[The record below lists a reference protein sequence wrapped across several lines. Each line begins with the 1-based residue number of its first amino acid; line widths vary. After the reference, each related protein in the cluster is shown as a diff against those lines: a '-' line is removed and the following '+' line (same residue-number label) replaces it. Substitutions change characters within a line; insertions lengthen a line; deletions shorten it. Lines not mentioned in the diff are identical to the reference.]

1 MAVLKYEEIAEFLR
15 ARIAAGE
22 ITPGATI
29 PSGRELAEQWDVSRA
44 TAIKAVDVLRND
56 GVVVAKQGTGFVVTE
71 TPVARPAGARRAG
84 SARILGGM
92 PFLRVGEPDWAEP
105 PARVAA
111 ALGLDPGKQA
121 LRRIRVL
128 QLPDGTPNSCVEA
141 WFPPEIAEASPRLA
155 DASPIAEGTTRY
167 VRRQTG
173 RGPSEGVDITTVRRV
188 SEAEANLLKVPLD
201 TAVAVLLHTAYDG
214 QGRPLVCEEGVTPAS
229 LFEQVDTYAM

>member
-1 MAVLKYEEIAEFLR
+1 MAVLKYEEIAESLR

-22 ITPGATI
+22 FVPGDTI
-29 PSGRELAEQWDVSRA
+29 PSGRDLADQWDVSRA

-71 TPVARPAGARRAG
+71 MPVARPAGARRAG

-92 PFLRVGEPDWAEP
+92 PFLRIGTPDWAEP
-105 PARVAA
+105 PARVAV
-111 ALGLDPGKQA
+111 ALGISPGVLA

-141 WFPPEIAEASPRLA
+141 WFPPEIAEAAPRLA
-155 DASPIAEGTTRY
+155 DTAPIAEGTTRY

-173 RGPSEGVDITTVRRV
+173 RFPVEGVDITTVRLATD
-188 SEAEANLLKVPLD
+188 AEADRLGVAAATP
-201 TAVAVLLHTAYDG
+201 VAVLLHAAHDEE
-214 QGRPLVCEEGVTPAS
+214 GRPLVCEEGVTPSS

>member
-1 MAVLKYEEIAEFLR
+1 MAVLKYEEIAESLR
-15 ARIAAGE
+15 TRIAAGE
-22 ITPGATI
+22 FAPGATI
-29 PSGRELAEQWDVSRA
+29 PSGRDLAEQWDVSRA

-92 PFLRVGEPDWAEP
+92 PFLRVGTPDWAEP
-105 PARVAA
+105 PARVAV
-111 ALGLDPGKQA
+111 ALGIAPGVLA

-141 WFPPEIAEASPRLA
+141 WFPPEIAEAAPRLA
-155 DASPIAEGTTRY
+155 DTAPIAEGTTRY

-173 RGPSEGVDITTVRRV
+173 RFPVEGVDITTVRLATDK
-188 SEAEANLLKVPLD
+188 EAERLNIA
-201 TAVAVLLHTAYDG
+201 TATPVAVLLHTARDEE
-214 QGRPLVCEEGVTPAS
+214 GRPLVCEEGVTPSS